1 MKGWLGSYAQIQKSS
16 LTCDGVSLLGGHV
29 DLVTRSEVR

>member
-16 LTCDGVSLLGGHV
+16 LTCDGVSLLAV
-29 DLVTRSEVR
+29 MSTS